1 MLQPYNLALTQLHA
15 ELDWQVPRP
24 VEVMAFMRAVER
36 FGDPSNMSWQ
46 ELQRLN
52 AVPIIGDAI
61 SHLRGWPMGMAGDVH
76 ERVRLLDVYRGDHMT
91 NGLLQMVLTRFPRR
105 TRNRHLDDY
114 GNLVCGANWN
124 DSDVESFDSDK
135 ISYHGDSDHEAHH
148 NME

>member
-1 MLQPYNLALTQLHA
+1 MN
-15 ELDWQVPRP
+15 WQAPRP
-24 VEVMAFMRAVER
+24 VEVMEFMRALEQ
-36 FGDPSNMSWQ
+36 FGDLSNISWQ
-46 ELQRLN
+46 DLQRMN
-52 AVPIIGDAI
+52 AVPIMGNAVV
-61 SHLRGWPMGMAGDVH
+61 HLRGWCEGITDDAH
-76 ERVRLLDVYRGDHMT
+76 ERVRILDVYRGNPMS

>member
-24 VEVMAFMRAVER
+24 VEVMEFMRAVEQ

-61 SHLRGWPMGMAGDVH
+61 SHLRGWLMGMTGDVH
-76 ERVRLLDVYRGDHMT
+76 ERVRLLDVYLGDHTT
-91 NGLLQMVLTRFPRR
+91 NGLLQMLLTRFPRR
-105 TRNRHLDDY
+105 RRNRYLDEY
-114 GNLVCGANWN
+114 GDQVRGGN
-124 DSDVESFDSDK
+124 
-135 ISYHGDSDHEAHH
+135 
-148 NME
+148 